1 LRPCTQRAAETS
13 KRHSA
18 AGSIR
23 VLNGL
28 LRPPQVDGLGIQRV
42 LEVHGIVLL
51 DHLHA
56 DPAVFRNL
64 VDVGTFKQAQ
74 ADIDV
79 AQAVGGTLVVAMVAL
94 TPDWTRESF

>member
-1 LRPCTQRAAETS
+1 M
-13 KRHSA
+13 
-18 AGSIR
+18 
-23 VLNGL
+23 
-28 LRPPQVDGLGIQRV
+28 
-42 LEVHGIVLL
+42 LL

-74 ADIDV
+74 ADIGV